1 MKLARLRM
9 FSRRTPAKVGSKIK
23 SKFAWSQVLIGLKSK
38 ILNVLFLRQI
48 TEAFM
53 SFLEVVAFEYLVRD
67 FELFKSTWLFCILE
81 DSKAHKTT
89 HAVIFP
95 H

>member
-1 MKLARLRM
+1 M

-38 ILNVLFLRQI
+38 ILNVLFLRRI

-53 SFLEVVAFEYLVRD
+53 SFLEVMVFEYLVRD

-81 DSKAHKTT
+81 DSKAYKTT
-89 HAVIFP
+89 HAVIFS